1 MTPSSSAEDTQ
12 RPVGVSRRGVL
23 AGTAAT
29 GAALTIEAA
38 PAHAARPLRV
48 AVLLT
53 AGVGDGRAGQRLLAG
68 LRIGF
73 ARAGQPVTLRSRTVH
88 SPSAAH
94 AEAVKVLDGGADVL
108 VAAISGLA
116 LPRVAQLCAER
127 KVALVVANSGAHVND
142 LSLTGVVVNS
152 LQIWQSAFAMG
163 RFAARRL
170 GGSVFTITA
179 APDAGYD
186 SVYALQRGFTG
197 AGGRVVGRA
206 VTHQATKGLVEAA
219 RQARRSGA
227 AVVSVHAT
235 KQRAVEIV
243 KACRA
248 AGFQGSIVVDPL
260 SLELGAAGRAEL
272 ARAGAW
278 TTSAWAYD
286 QGNSHARDLAR
297 RWKRQV
303 GGRPD
308 AWALLGHDTALLVA
322 EGARRVR
329 RRGGGLR
336 TLPAKL
342 RHAKVAG
349 ARGLQVVNGATGVVS
364 TPLVVRRA
372 RPKDLSGA
380 RVMARPARVPGDAPA
395 MVVQGRGD
403 KSGYVDEYTTT

>member
-1 MTPSSSAEDTQ
+1 MTLTAITDAS
-12 RPVGVSRRGVL
+12 VSRRGVL
-23 AGTAAT
+23 AGGALT
-29 GAALTIEAA
+29 GAALTLEAA
-38 PAHAARPLRV
+38 PAHAAKSLRV
-48 AVLLT
+48 GVLLT
-53 AGVGDGRAGQRLLAG
+53 AGVGDGHAGQRLLKG

-73 ARAGQPVTLRSRTVH
+73 GRAGEKVTLRSRTVH
-88 SPSAAH
+88 SPGTEH
-94 AEAVKVLDGGADVL
+94 AEALKVLDGGVDVL
-108 VAAISGLA
+108 VAAISGVA

-127 KVALVVANSGAHVND
+127 KVALVAANSGAHVNAS
-142 LSLTGVVVNS
+142 SLKGVVVNS

-163 RFAARRL
+163 QFAARRL
-170 GGSVFTITA
+170 GSSVFTIVA

-186 SVYALQRGFTG
+186 SVYALQRGVSG

-206 VTHQATKGLVEAA
+206 ITHQATKALVEAA
-219 RQARRSGA
+219 QQARRSGA

-235 KQRAVEIV
+235 QQRAVEIV
-243 KACRA
+243 KACRG

-286 QGNSHARDLAR
+286 QGNSHARDFAR

-329 RRGGGLR
+329 RRGGGMRSLA
-336 TLPAKL
+336 AKL
-342 RHAKVAG
+342 RHAKVGG
-349 ARGLQVVNGATGVVS
+349 ARGQQVVNGATGVVS
-364 TPLVVRRA
+364 TPLVVRRS
-372 RPKDLSGA
+372 RPKDLSGS
-380 RVMARPARVPGDAPA
+380 RVVARPARVAGNAPA
-395 MVVQGRGD
+395 MVVQGRKD
-403 KSGYVDEYTTT
+403 KSGYLNEYTTT